1 VVSEEEMKKQE
12 ETGEKTGDE
21 TGEKTGEE
29 TGGSG
34 YFASIDSSTLFLA
47 SVTGTYEIK
56 EMNNII

>member
-12 ETGEKTGDE
+12 ETRDETGDE
-21 TGEKTGEE
+21 TGEE

-34 YFASIDSSTLFLA
+34 YFASIDSSTLSLA
-47 SVTGTYEIK
+47 SVMGAYEIK